1 MRNRIFGKRLQNQVQ
16 CTVIQNILRYIHFNR
31 KAVVMKHFLNLQIRT
46 HIVDLLA
53 DGHRIFAFVQ
63 GSPVVPRKRQR
74 RLADIIRTDFQRFP
88 VDQRQGIIQK
98 MRVNLCA
105 ERRHLI
111 LFLADAALIDFLN
124 QLTDTRQHLIKAT
137 RQITDFISFRRNHFH
152 FQVSFLYLGHR
163 LFQLFKAVRH
173 ISGES
178 HNHDRRE
185 KDAACPHQKNYQKN
199 RLHRTDD
206 AFFRQIARG
215 MPSILLNL
223 LFQEN
228 VVRCILLLFFLYLLK
243 V

>member
-1 MRNRIFGKRLQNQVQ
+1 
-16 CTVIQNILRYIHFNR
+16 
-31 KAVVMKHFLNLQIRT
+31 MKHFLNLQIRT

-124 QLTDTRQHLIKAT
+124 QLTDA
-137 RQITDFISFRRNHFH
+137 
-152 FQVSFLYLGHR
+152 
-163 LFQLFKAVRH
+163 
-173 ISGES
+173 
-178 HNHDRRE
+178 
-185 KDAACPHQKNYQKN
+185 
-199 RLHRTDD
+199 
-206 AFFRQIARG
+206 
-215 MPSILLNL
+215 
-223 LFQEN
+223 
-228 VVRCILLLFFLYLLK
+228 
-243 V
+243 